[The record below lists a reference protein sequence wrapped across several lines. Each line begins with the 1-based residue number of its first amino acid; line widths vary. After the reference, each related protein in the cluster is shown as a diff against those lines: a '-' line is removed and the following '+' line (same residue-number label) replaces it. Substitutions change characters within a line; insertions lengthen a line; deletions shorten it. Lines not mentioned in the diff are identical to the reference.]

1 MNNSEKAY
9 RELLQNSLNRI
20 TDEIALLESQNN
32 GLISVVT
39 KTQKRIEKLKVEQQ
53 HLQAELAARIN
64 KNQELEPGAIVGSL
78 DGKIK
83 DSVQKLKMKQ
93 ARIGELESLNSTIS
107 SKIGHR
113 IMDRRIMRATRKMQ
127 NQQCRIN
134 LLSDIQKALLLP
146 KYIVEKFRLGSYS
159 KKEGNVS
166 YYENKLAE
174 TTAKTQKLQPE
185 IHLLDNIK
193 AKYYDIKGKYYAK
206 KLERAQEKLRKLQE
220 KGVQNKVL
228 GANAVAMSKEDT
240 DKLRQRMKQQQE
252 QVTQQ
257 QEQATQQQ
265 EQVTQ
270 QQEQVTQQQEQVT
283 QQQEQVPQQQEQA
296 TQQPKQVTQQPEQ
309 VTQQQTPDINQS
321 SPIIMPG
328 PQPNPDAKIVMPGPQ
343 PNPDAKIVMPGPQP
357 NPDAKIVMPG
367 PQPNPEAK
375 LVIPGSQS
383 NPDAELVLPPRNET
397 ITAASLAE
405 EASKQQ
411 TAKQNTQ
418 QNVQEQQGP
427 VLQKAA

>member
-53 HLQAELAARIN
+53 HLQAELTARIN

-83 DSVQKLKMKQ
+83 DNVQKLKMKQ

-134 LLSDIQKALLLP
+134 LLSNIQKALLLP
-146 KYIVEKFRLGSYS
+146 KYIVEKFRLGRYS

-257 QEQATQQQ
+257 QEQVTQQQ

-283 QQQEQVPQQQEQA
+283 QQQEQV
-296 TQQPKQVTQQPEQ
+296 
-309 VTQQQTPDINQS
+309 TQQQKQEAQQQTSDINQS
-321 SPIIMPG
+321 SPIIIPG

-357 NPDAKIVMPG
+357 NPDAKIVMQGPQPNPDAKLVMPG